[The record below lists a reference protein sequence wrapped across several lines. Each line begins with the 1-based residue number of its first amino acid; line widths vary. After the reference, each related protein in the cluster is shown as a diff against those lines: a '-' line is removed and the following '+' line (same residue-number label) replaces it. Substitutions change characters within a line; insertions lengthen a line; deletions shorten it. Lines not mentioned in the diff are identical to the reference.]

1 VSRRPRVENS
11 PEICASRYRYEASG
25 RQECAPVQRAS
36 RAYHLLRAGIVF
48 SRIGLASM
56 LVLVV
61 ATNTIGAAQQH
72 GRKAFV
78 TAWRDQQVV
87 VKRPLYSLV
96 YSERTRFLPIAR
108 KDGRISGLTVATP
121 NDTYYQFEA
130 RRDYEEAIVA
140 RTPEG
145 ILAAMETRYRRSAHL
160 DEGYVQDVEPG
171 MLVRYES
178 GVKLVVG
185 RVEIERDLVRLFLR
199 RAHDHEVV
207 TTLTVK
213 LGGPVSTA
221 LVEAP
226 LIESVLNRFVTKQ

>member
-1 VSRRPRVENS
+1 M
-11 PEICASRYRYEASG
+11 
-25 RQECAPVQRAS
+25 
-36 RAYHLLRAGIVF
+36 F
-48 SRIGLASM
+48 
-56 LVLVV
+56 
-61 ATNTIGAAQQH
+61 ATHAIDAAQQH

-78 TAWRDQQVV
+78 TAWQEQRVV

-108 KDGRISGLTVATP
+108 KDGRISGLTVATTTE
-121 NDTYYQFEA
+121 TYYQFEA

-145 ILAAMETRYRRSAHL
+145 ILAAMKTRYRRSAHL

-185 RVEIERDLVRLFLR
+185 RVDIARDLVRLFLR
-199 RAHDHEVV
+199 RENDHEIV

-221 LVEAP
+221 LVETP